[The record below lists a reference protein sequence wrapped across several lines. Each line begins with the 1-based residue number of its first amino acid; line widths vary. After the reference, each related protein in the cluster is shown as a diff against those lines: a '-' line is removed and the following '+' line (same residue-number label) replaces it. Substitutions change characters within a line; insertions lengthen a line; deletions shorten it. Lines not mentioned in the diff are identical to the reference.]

1 MTGRKTRIMCC
12 VLLSGLL
19 GLAGCSSPSSG
30 SAGNEISAA
39 SEADDT
45 LGLKPEGSM
54 ELLYAEHFSVEYY
67 EGGYR
72 KLATMDGTEI
82 LVVPEGKEAPEGLK
96 EDVIILDQPVE
107 NLYLVASS
115 VMDMFCRLDGLDAIR
130 FSGQK
135 EESWYIEKAKA
146 AMAAGDILYA
156 GKYNQPDYEL
166 IVSENCSLAIENR
179 MITHTPEVKE
189 MLEDFGIPVMIEYS
203 SYEPHPLGRVEWI
216 KFFGAMLGKEA
227 EAEAVFQEQA
237 DILSRIIKA
246 ENTDRTA
253 AFFFITAN
261 GQVQVRQSADY
272 IPKMLRLAGGR
283 YTFENLGDSESGR
296 STVNMQVEAFY
307 DGAKDSDFLIYN
319 SSIDGGVA
327 SLSELLDKCPVL
339 ADFKAVKDGNVWCTT
354 GDVYQQSMSVGYLLE
369 DFYSM
374 FHEKPEEEMHYLFR
388 LK

>member
-12 VLLSGLL
+12 VLLAGLL